1 MIKKELL
8 AKCDFELYQ
17 SCVETGTS
25 QFSLND
31 FVRFQNLINIQV
43 INNKSSL
50 AVISL
55 IKDELEIYFIGVKKD
70 LRNRGLGRQFLCD
83 IIKLAKDRGA
93 TSIILEVN
101 EKNKIALNMYKS
113 LNFEGCG
120 KRKNYYYNAN
130 GRREDAL
137 IMRLKLN
144 TVI

>member
-1 MIKKELL
+1 MIKRELL
-8 AKCDFELYQ
+8 AKRNFELYQ

-25 QFSLND
+25 QFSLTD
-31 FVRFQNLINIQV
+31 FVRFQNLINIHV
-43 INNKSSL
+43 INNKNAL

-55 IKDELEIYFIGVKKD
+55 IQDELEIYFIGVKKD
-70 LRNRGLGRQFLCD
+70 YRNQGLGKQFLCD
-83 IIKLAKDRGA
+83 IIKLARNRGA

-120 KRKNYYYNAN
+120 TRKNYYYNPD
-130 GRREDAL
+130 GRCEDAL

-144 TVI
+144 TVT

>member
-8 AKCDFELYQ
+8 AKRNFELYQ

-25 QFSLND
+25 QFSLTD
-31 FVRFQNLINIQV
+31 FVRFQNLINIDV
-43 INNKSSL
+43 INNKSAL

-55 IKDELEIYFIGVKKD
+55 IENELEIYFIGVKKD
-70 LRNRGLGRQFLCD
+70 HRNQGLGKQFLCD
-83 IIKLAKDRGA
+83 IIKLAKDKGA

-120 KRKNYYYNAN
+120 TRKNYYYNTD

-137 IMRLKLN
+137 IMRLKLH
-144 TVI
+144 TVT